1 MKGRPVAELYRHET
15 TPGTYTHVWSVTKSV
30 VSTLVGIAIA
40 DGKIDDLD
48 QTVAELLPQHRR
60 QISAALARVTLRQ
73 LLTMSSGLTDQT
85 YVEQTSASD
94 DSLPT
99 ILGLPLDTEGI
110 FSYSNVG
117 SHLVA
122 AIVAERVGMPLLGY
136 ARSACSRRWGSRRP
150 RRTPVTRPPCSRRE
164 PSWTPTLPGQ
174 RRPTV
179 SSTDAACSS

>member
-1 MKGRPVAELYRHET
+1 MLIRRWRSFFRE
-15 TPGTYTHVWSVTKSV
+15 
-30 VSTLVGIAIA
+30 
-40 DGKIDDLD
+40 
-48 QTVAELLPQHRR
+48 HRR

-99 ILGLPLDTEGI
+99 ILGLPLDAEGI

-122 AIVAERVGMPLLGY
+122 AIVAERVGMPLLSY
-136 ARSACSRRWGSRRP
+136 ARSRLFTPLGIEHRP

-164 PSWTPTLPGQ
+164 PSWTPALPGQ